1 MASPEKNNKHRDE
14 SLPGD
19 ISGDAVEKKDKK
31 AEMLDRMV
39 RFNALDREKV
49 TAKAKELG
57 IAEAVDNY
65 YLIYDYNKYITG
77 SDAEDRFKVDDYTP
91 ELMEKNLQRYA
102 RQEDCV
108 AKVLAAFDKPKVEK
122 TEDGHGTTDW
132 IQIGK
137 GVCQGCILSPCLF
150 NLYIMRSAGLDE
162 TQAGIKIAG

>member
-77 SDAEDRFKVDDYTP
+77 SDAEDTQDEVDAELRTLFPVNDQAFVSNHYTTNGGVT
-91 ELMEKNLQRYA
+91 LVLYSTSAVTISGTKNIN
-102 RQEDCV
+102 
-108 AKVLAAFDKPKVEK
+108 
-122 TEDGHGTTDW
+122 T
-132 IQIGK
+132 
-137 GVCQGCILSPCLF
+137 
-150 NLYIMRSAGLDE
+150 
-162 TQAGIKIAG
+162 